1 MATHCSPSHQ
11 DVYKEARKVAVATIL
26 HTDNANHF
34 AMIKD
39 ITQVYETY
47 DSWRSAM
54 NLLSQAPWSLV
65 TAECY
70 GRAVCP

>member
-1 MATHCSPSHQ
+1 MATHCSHQ

-47 DSWRSAM
+47 DSWLQEFVVPS
-54 NLLSQAPWSLV
+54 SL
-65 TAECY
+65 EFGNC
-70 GRAVCP
+70 